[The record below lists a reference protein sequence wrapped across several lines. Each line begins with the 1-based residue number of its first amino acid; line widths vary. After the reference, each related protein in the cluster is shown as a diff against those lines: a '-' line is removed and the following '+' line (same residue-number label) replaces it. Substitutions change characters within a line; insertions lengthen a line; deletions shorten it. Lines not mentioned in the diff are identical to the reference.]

1 LEENDFEDDNDFIVD
16 DNGMACAYDDED
28 EEEYETGG
36 KKAKL
41 DTKNPLYTF
50 ISKMAVSATNKQEK
64 PKTNLKTK
72 EMSDNIIKDLFSELD
87 NEYEGQTSEK
97 NNNTN
102 NINNFSQINIDSK
115 KHNFSFKNN
124 KTNNVL
130 QNPTKLVNPNF
141 LPEFEKKM
149 TTNNQYSGM
158 KSVNST
164 PGNNFNGDRKNNFS
178 HNNFINTD
186 DNVEMMEIPLDIS
199 MTSDN
204 IKDDRESILRGRE
217 IKSVKESLV
226 NDNLFYTNNPSVTKR
241 TREERN
247 AQGNNF
253 SSSKSDVQMTSDNIF
268 QVRTPVT
275 VNKTTTNMVTSDMR
289 TPDMD
294 NRTQYFTPN
303 SRLPE
308 PNIYGR
314 TPMSPNEGMN
324 TPVRSLNNFDVN
336 TNTNLNNSYT
346 NGNINSNT
354 NINYSNSS
362 NISMRQNSIEKLP
375 TNSDGSIKVY
385 WYDAVEDQVQSKPC
399 VIFFGKIF
407 EPSSNTYSSIS
418 VVIKNI
424 MRTLYIF
431 PKIKDPNDDSYLNT
445 INKLYEE
452 FDYLRRTKFSYI
464 KNFQCKEIKKKY
476 CFELPINHKEYTILK
491 VKYLADYGTIP
502 TNLQGE
508 HFSYIFGRNSSLLE
522 KIMLSRKLKGPCWL
536 KIKNFEQPTSF
547 NHTWCKYEIVL
558 NDYKQIEVDHETI
571 MTPPLKIMSLSTKT
585 VNNGGVMELFAITAI
600 MKEKYYVEDDKGQN
614 DINNFMPLIVLRK
627 HDQNL
632 NAMSKGI
639 NLKVDAYDALKKRY
653 GNTNFLIGQNESA
666 VINQFINRVHQF
678 DPDVIVGHNL
688 YTGHMELLFN
698 RISKLKINNW
708 SKIGKFKRDV
718 LPKFLQNSNLN
729 NIYVRSCMLG
739 RLICDTFVSC
749 RDILRENNYNL
760 SYLSEKHLKD
770 TLDEK
775 DSNLILSNT
784 TQNTI
789 MKDLDDLLEN
799 TLKEC
804 FLCLGLMD
812 KLAILP
818 LTKQLTNI
826 AGNLWIKSL
835 QNSRADRCEM
845 LLLHEFNKHKF
856 LLPDKIV
863 RGEKL
868 EEFINEDKEEVAATG
883 KKKPQYS
890 GGLVLEPKI
899 GLYDTIVLLLDFNS
913 LYPTIIQEFNICFT
927 TVLRKPSQTFN
938 FLDNKMKNK
947 KNQTSSD
954 DNDAAGNDNADQGL
968 DNELDITNSVIK
980 GKEKAI
986 LPTILESL
994 VKKRKIVKDLMKKE
1008 KDKFKLSM
1016 LEIKQKAIKLSAN
1029 SLYGYLGYKNSRFY
1043 AKSIAALITST
1054 GRSILQETVGM
1065 VTTKLNLNVIYGDTD
1080 SIMIDTR
1087 ITDIVK
1093 ALELGNQVKN
1103 NIKEKYRLLEMEIDG
1118 VFKTLLLLK
1127 KKKYAFLKYEP
1138 PYDYNSK
1145 LIQEYKGLDLVR
1157 RDWCEISKQTGL
1169 YLLNIILSDRNKE
1182 DIVNLI
1188 FDFLKALA
1196 NKMDNNEYP
1205 ISDYEIT
1212 KQLTKNV
1219 EDYTDAKALPHVKVA
1234 KRLKEK
1240 GDMTIKAN
1248 AFIPYV
1254 ICINKTDS
1262 ENVNMVTNENN
1273 HKPNSLADRAY
1284 HPKEV
1289 MENPDTLLLDMNWY
1303 KENQILSSVSR
1314 LCKHIEEI
1322 DMYRLAACLGIDAS
1336 KYTFAM
1342 NKNKDL
1348 SEIQND
1354 IRIENDSYVTFSAS
1368 TGLTITC
1375 SKCKCEKKIQTIT
1388 DKTSNVVNLLRCDS
1402 VRINI

>member
-1 LEENDFEDDNDFIVD
+1 
-16 DNGMACAYDDED
+16 MACAYEDED
-28 EEEYETGG
+28 EEEYESGG
-36 KKAKL
+36 KKAKI
-41 DTKNPLYTF
+41 DTKNPIYSF
-50 ISKMAVSATNKQEK
+50 ISKMAVSATTKQDK
-64 PKTNLKTK
+64 PKPNTK
-72 EMSDNIIKDLFSELD
+72 IKEKSENIIKDLFSELD
-87 NEYEGQTSEK
+87 NEYEGDSSDK
-97 NNNTN
+97 LNNN
-102 NINNFSQINIDSK
+102 NNFSQINIDSK
-115 KHNFSFKNN
+115 KHNFSYKNIKNQNIIEN
-124 KTNNVL
+124 KN
-130 QNPTKLVNPNF
+130 KFANPNF
-141 LPEFEKKM
+141 LPEFEKKLIRGQD
-149 TTNNQYSGM
+149 NGV
-158 KSVNST
+158 KSLNST
-164 PGNNFNGDRKNNFS
+164 PGNNINGDKRNHFSNNFS
-178 HNNFINTD
+178 DKD
-186 DNVEMMEIPLDIS
+186 DNVEMMEIPFETS

-204 IKDDRESILRGRE
+204 IKDERESILRLRE
-217 IKSVKESLV
+217 VRSVKESTT
-226 NDNLFYTNNPSVTKR
+226 NDNLLYSNNLSVSKR
-241 TREERN
+241 TREEKN
-247 AQGNNF
+247 LQINKLNL
-253 SSSKSDVQMTSDNIF
+253 SNTKSDVPMTSDDIF

-275 VNKTTTNMVTSDMR
+275 VNKTTTKMVSSDSR

-294 NRTQYFTPN
+294 NQSQYYTPN

-308 PNIYGR
+308 ANMYGR
-314 TPMSPNEGMN
+314 TPISADESMH
-324 TPVRSLNNFDVN
+324 TPVRSLNNFDS
-336 TNTNLNNSYT
+336 NLNNS
-346 NGNINSNT
+346 NSKGNSNFNT
-354 NINYSNSS
+354 NINSISNSK
-362 NISMRQNSIEKLP
+362 ISMRQNSIEKLP

-407 EPSSNTYSSIS
+407 DPSSNSYTSIS

-424 MRTLYIF
+424 MRTLYVF
-431 PKIKDPNDDSYLNT
+431 PKIKDPNDDSYLNNM
-445 INKLYEE
+445 NKLYEE

-464 KNFQCKEIKKKY
+464 KNFQCKQIKKKY
-476 CFELPINHKEYTILK
+476 CFELPIGHEEYTILK

-571 MTPPLKIMSLSTKT
+571 ATPPLKIMSVSTKT
-585 VNNGGVMELFAITAI
+585 VMNGGVSELLAIAAIT
-600 MKEKYYVEDDKGQN
+600 KEKYYVEDDRGQN
-614 DINNFMPLIVLRK
+614 DVKNHLPFIVIRK

-632 NAMSKGI
+632 NTSSKGFT
-639 NLKVDAYDALKKRY
+639 LKLDAYDGFKRKY
-653 GNTNFLIGQNESA
+653 GSSNFLIGQNESA
-666 VINQFINRVHQF
+666 LINQFINRVHIF

-760 SYLSEKHLKD
+760 AYLSEKHLKE
-770 TLDEK
+770 TLNEI
-775 DSNLILSNT
+775 DSNIIISNT
-784 TQNTI
+784 SQNTI
-789 MKDLDDLLEN
+789 IKDLDDILDN
-799 TLKEC
+799 SLKEC
-804 FLCLGLMD
+804 YLCLGLMD

-845 LLLHEFNKHKF
+845 LLLHEFNKHKY

-868 EEFINEDKEEVAATG
+868 EEFINEDKEEVAPTG

-927 TVLRKPSQTFN
+927 TVMRKPSQSFN
-938 FLDNKMKNK
+938 FLDNKLKSK
-947 KNQTSSD
+947 KNQITTD
-954 DNDAAGNDNADQGL
+954 DNEAVANSDNAGDQNIE
-968 DNELDITNSVIK
+968 NELDISSSIIK

-986 LPTILESL
+986 LPTILEGL
-994 VKKRKIVKDLMKKE
+994 VNKRKIVKDLMKKE

-1087 ITDIVK
+1087 IADIMK

-1103 NIKEKYRLLEMEIDG
+1103 NIKEKYKLLEMEVDG

-1127 KKKYAFLKYEP
+1127 KKKYAYLKYEP
-1138 PYDYNSK
+1138 PYDNNSK
-1145 LIQEYKGLDLVR
+1145 LIPEYKGLDLVR

-1169 YLLNIILSDRNKE
+1169 LLLNIILSDGNKE

-1188 FDFLKALA
+1188 FDFLKTLA
-1196 NKMDNNEYP
+1196 IKMDGNEFP

-1219 EDYTDAKALPHVKVA
+1219 EDYTDARALPHVKVA

-1248 AFIPYV
+1248 AYIPYV
-1254 ICINKTDS
+1254 ICINKRDT
-1262 ENVNMVTNENN
+1262 ENANMNYNEVQ
-1273 HKPNSLADRAY
+1273 HKSNSLADRAY

-1289 MENPDTLLLDMNWY
+1289 IENPETLHLDLNWY

-1354 IRIENDSYVTFSAS
+1354 IRIENDSYVTFSAT
-1368 TGLTITC
+1368 TGLKITC
-1375 SKCKCEKKIQTIT
+1375 NKCKSEKKIKTIT
-1388 DKTSNVVNLLRCDS
+1388 DKTSNVLNLLRCDT
-1402 VRINI
+1402 VRILLF

>member
-1 LEENDFEDDNDFIVD
+1 
-16 DNGMACAYDDED
+16 MAV
-28 EEEYETGG
+28 GG
-36 KKAKL
+36 KKPKL
-41 DTKNPLYTF
+41 EPNNHIYSL
-50 ISKMAVSATNKQEK
+50 ISNMAVAGNKKQDKNKPNAKIKEK
-64 PKTNLKTK
+64 
-72 EMSDNIIKDLFSELD
+72 SDDIMKDLLSELD
-87 NEYEGQTSEK
+87 NEYEG
-97 NNNTN
+97 NNSDKFKNTN
-102 NINNFSQINIDSK
+102 SKINIDLN
-115 KHNFSFKNN
+115 KHNFSFKNS
-124 KTNNVL
+124 KTQNVSIKSNFINN
-130 QNPTKLVNPNF
+130 NKLVNPNF
-141 LPEFEKKM
+141 LPEFEKKLIGNQNSVGKASNLSSS
-149 TTNNQYSGM
+149 NN
-158 KSVNST
+158 KNIL
-164 PGNNFNGDRKNNFS
+164 NNFNKDSLNL
-178 HNNFINTD
+178 D
-186 DNVEMMEIPLDIS
+186 DNIQMVEVSFDASLN
-199 MTSDN
+199 SDN
-204 IKDDRESILRGRE
+204 IKDERESILRGRE
-217 IKSVKESLV
+217 VRSVLESAS
-226 NDNLFYTNNPSVTKR
+226 NDNLHYAQNPSLAKR
-241 TREERN
+241 TRDEKN
-247 AQGNNF
+247 PLNNRVIL
-253 SSSKSDVQMTSDNIF
+253 SNTKSDVQMTSDNIF

-275 VNKTTTNMVTSDMR
+275 VNKTTPMMTSELR
-289 TPDMD
+289 TPDME
-294 NRTQYFTPN
+294 NKSQYFTPN

-308 PNIYGR
+308 PSIFGR
-314 TPMSPNEGMN
+314 TPISPNDAIN
-324 TPVRSLNNFDVN
+324 TPIKSLNNFEV
-336 TNTNLNNSYT
+336 NTNLNI
-346 NGNINSNT
+346 NGNYNNNASLNL
-354 NINYSNSS
+354 SNSS

-375 TNSDGSIKVY
+375 TNPDGSLKVY

-399 VIFFGKIF
+399 VIFFGKIL
-407 EPSSNTYSSIS
+407 EPNTNTYSSIS

-431 PKIKDPNDDSYLNT
+431 PKIKDPNDETYLSNMG
-445 INKLYEE
+445 KLYEE

-464 KNFQCKEIKKKY
+464 KNFQCKEIKRKY

-536 KIKNFEQPTSF
+536 KVKNYEQPTSF
-547 NHTWCKYEIVL
+547 NHTWCKYEVVL

-571 MTPPLKIMSLSTKT
+571 ITPPLKIMSVSTKT
-585 VNNGGVMELFAITAI
+585 ILNGGVNELVAIAAI
-600 MKEKYYVEDDKGQN
+600 IKEKYYVEDDKGQN
-614 DINNFMPLIVLRK
+614 EMNEYTPLIVMRK
-627 HDQNL
+627 IDQSIPS
-632 NAMSKGI
+632 AKSI
-639 NLKVDAYDALKKRY
+639 NLKVDAYDAFKKRY
-653 GNTNFLIGQNESA
+653 GNSNFLLGQNESA

-678 DPDVIVGHNL
+678 DPDVVVGHNL

-760 SYLSEKHLKD
+760 SFLSEKHLKQSLEE
-770 TLDEK
+770 LDA
-775 DSNLILSNT
+775 NVILINT
-784 TQNTI
+784 NQNTI
-789 MKDLDDLLEN
+789 LKDLDDLIDN

-804 FLCLGLMD
+804 YLCLGLMD

-845 LLLHEFNKHKF
+845 LLLHEFNKHKY
-856 LLPDKIV
+856 LLPDKII

-883 KKKPQYS
+883 KKKPQYA

-927 TVLRKPSQTFN
+927 TVMRKPSQTFN
-938 FLDNKMKNK
+938 FLDNKLKNK
-947 KNQTSSD
+947 KDKPSD
-954 DNDAAGNDNADQGL
+954 EDDALQNDTANEL
-968 DNELDITNSVIK
+968 ENELDINTSVIK
-980 GKEKAI
+980 GKDKAI

-994 VKKRKIVKDLMKKE
+994 VNKRKIVKDLMKKE

-1087 ITDIVK
+1087 ITDIIK

-1103 NIKEKYRLLEMEIDG
+1103 NIKDKYRLLEMEIDG

-1127 KKKYAFLKYEP
+1127 KKKYAYLKYEP
-1138 PYDYNSK
+1138 PFDYNSK

-1169 YLLNIILSDRNKE
+1169 LLLNIILSDRNKE

-1196 NKMDNNEYP
+1196 NKMDKNEYP
-1205 ISDYEIT
+1205 LSDYEIT

-1219 EDYTDAKALPHVKVA
+1219 EDYQDAKALPHVKVA

-1248 AFIPYV
+1248 AFIPYI
-1254 ICINKTDS
+1254 ICINK
-1262 ENVNMVTNENN
+1262 NENEN
-1273 HKPNSLADRAY
+1273 SNQIENQHKSNSLADRAY
-1284 HPKEV
+1284 HPKEIL
-1289 MENPDTLLLDMNWY
+1289 ENPETLHIDMNWY

-1322 DMYRLAACLGIDAS
+1322 DMYRLAACLGIDAN
-1336 KYTFAM
+1336 KYTYAM

-1354 IRIENDSYVTFSAS
+1354 IRIENDSYVTFSAN
-1368 TGLTITC
+1368 TGLSITC
-1375 SKCKCEKKIQTIT
+1375 SKCTAEKKIKTIT
-1388 DKTSNVVNLLRCDS
+1388 DKTSNVINLLRCDS
-1402 VRINI
+1402 VIQSFFKF